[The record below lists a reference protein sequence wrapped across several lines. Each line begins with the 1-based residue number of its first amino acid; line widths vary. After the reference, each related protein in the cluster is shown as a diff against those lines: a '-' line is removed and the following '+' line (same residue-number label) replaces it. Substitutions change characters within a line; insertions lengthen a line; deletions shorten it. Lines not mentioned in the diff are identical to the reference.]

1 MSLSFSNSL
10 REVQVRTLKEPEYE
24 NEVNLCPYCSEKMI
38 QVTPCEYMGE
48 PPPQFLE
55 SLIEVGLWFIPECP
69 QFLR

>member
-1 MSLSFSNSL
+1 
-10 REVQVRTLKEPEYE
+10 
-24 NEVNLCPYCSEKMI
+24 
-38 QVTPCEYMGE
+38 MGI

>member
-1 MSLSFSNSL
+1 MPLSFSNSL

-24 NEVNLCPYCSEKMI
+24 NEVNLCSYCSEKMI
-38 QVTPCEYMGE
+38 QVAPCEYMGE
-48 PPPQFLE
+48 PPQFLE